1 MNKSKIE
8 NKIKGSLYGFAIGDA
23 MGATTEFRDVEFI
36 KKHYGKVTNII
47 GGGAFN
53 LPAGHGT
60 DDTAMTLCVCEA
72 IEYGFGPIRN
82 WSFHEHDSRE
92 TAMLDRCCENFIEWL
107 KTDGLGCG
115 RCCYESI
122 MANIYSTSYKEWIR
136 KTFEPKD
143 MPDDKRRLG
152 NGSLMRTMPIVLA
165 GLSEDLAI
173 SQGRLT
179 HNNET
184 CDWALLSYFRNMEEV
199 LYNDTFLNSS
209 LKPFSSNGHVINTL
223 NNALYYVQHAMSFED
238 SIIMAVNAG
247 GDADT
252 IAAITGSL
260 AGALYGYDAIPQRW
274 IDQLS
279 KDVKVKIDKYAK
291 LFEEINKKVCTN
303 TK

>member
-72 IEYGFGPIRN
+72 IEYGFGHVRN
-82 WSFHEHDSRE
+82 WSYHEHSSRE
-92 TAMLDRCCENFIEWL
+92 EAMLDRCCENFIEWL

-173 SQGRLT
+173 SQSQLT
-179 HNNET
+179 HNNIM
-184 CDWALLSYFRNMEEV
+184 CDTVISIYYRNLENILLYGK
-199 LYNDTFLNSS
+199 
-209 LKPFSSNGHVINTL
+209 LKSHATKLAEPTGHVCNTL
-223 NNALYYVQHAMSFED
+223 NNALYWVQNTKTFED
-238 SIIMAVNAG
+238 AIINPVNHG
-247 GDADT
+247 GDSDT
-252 IAAITGSL
+252 IAAITGSM

-274 IDQLS
+274 IDKLS
-279 KDVKVKIDKYAK
+279 SDVKASLDKYAK
-291 LFEEINKKVCTN
+291 LFEKINKNVCTN
-303 TK
+303 IE